1 MPKFSLV
8 ALIIALLPF
17 ASADAA
23 TKSAASSSG
32 KNYISLEE
40 LRAKY
45 ADAQSKYTTI
55 GGIEV
60 HYKDEG
66 NGPAILMV
74 HGSSSTLK
82 TYDIEAAILT
92 NHYRVIRYDIP
103 PQGLSGPVNDEV
115 LKHVQS
121 TDIPAGLLQQL
132 GIKNATCVGVSSGGT
147 MCIYLAARHPDLVG
161 RLILSN
167 SPSDPVEGARP
178 QNSRALQEASKKE
191 RETGF
196 KSRAYWDA
204 MMDNFIGEPE
214 RVSPQVRE
222 QYYDVNRRP
231 PDKNILAL
239 DAIVANHAV
248 ALDLMGKVKVPT
260 LLVWGARDPL
270 LTPPTMDILA
280 GYLKNATVSKL
291 LLPDVGHYP
300 PLEIPA
306 RYAQIVATFIEAVT
320 PVQPKAPDP
329 KDR

>member
-1 MPKFSLV
+1 MSKFSV
-8 ALIIALLPF
+8 IALIVALLPF
-17 ASADAA
+17 GSAQAVA
-23 TKSAASSSG
+23 KSAASRADT
-32 KNYISLEE
+32 YISLEE

-45 ADAQSKYTTI
+45 GDAQSKYATI

-66 NGPAILMV
+66 SGPAILMV

-92 NHYRVIRYDIP
+92 SHYRVVRYDIP
-103 PQGLSGPVNDEV
+103 PQGLSGPVSDEV

-178 QNSRALQEASKKE
+178 QTSKALAEANRKA
-191 RETGF
+191 RETGL

-204 MMDNFIGEPE
+204 MMDNFTGEPE
-214 RVSPQVRE
+214 RVTPQIRE

-231 PDKNILAL
+231 PDKNILGL

-300 PLEIPA
+300 PLEVPV
-306 RYAQIVATFIEAVT
+306 RYAQIVAAYIEAVT
-320 PVQPKAPDP
+320 PVQPKSPDP

>member
-1 MPKFSLV
+1 MSKFALT
-8 ALIIALLPF
+8 ALIVALLPIMN
-17 ASADAA
+17 AGAA
-23 TKSAASSSG
+23 TKSAASPV
-32 KNYISLEE
+32 NAYISLEE

-45 ADAQSKYTTI
+45 GDVQSKYTTI
-55 GGIEV
+55 GGIDV

-66 NGPAILMV
+66 SGPAILMV

-82 TYDIEAAILT
+82 TYDIETAILSS
-92 NHYRVIRYDIP
+92 HYRVIRYDIP
-103 PQGLSGPVNDEV
+103 PQGLSGPITDEV

-147 MCIYLAARHPDLVG
+147 MCIYLAARHPELVG

-178 QNSRALQEASKKE
+178 KNSKAFQDESKKE
-191 RETGF
+191 RQTGF

-204 MMDNFIGEPE
+204 MLENFSGEPE
-214 RVSPQVRE
+214 RISSYVRE

-239 DAIVANHAV
+239 DAIVADHAA

-270 LTPPTMDILA
+270 LTPPSMDVLA
-280 GYLKNATVSKL
+280 GYLKNAAVSKL

-320 PVQPKAPDP
+320 PVQPKSPDP

>member
-1 MPKFSLV
+1 MSKFALT
-8 ALIIALLPF
+8 ALIVALLPIMN
-17 ASADAA
+17 AGAA
-23 TKSAASSSG
+23 TKSAASPV
-32 KNYISLEE
+32 NAYISLEE

-45 ADAQSKYTTI
+45 GDVQSKYTTI
-55 GGIEV
+55 GGIDV

-66 NGPAILMV
+66 SGPAILMV

-82 TYDIEAAILT
+82 TYDIETAILSS
-92 NHYRVIRYDIP
+92 HYRVIRYDIP
-103 PQGLSGPVNDEV
+103 PQGLSGPITDEV

-147 MCIYLAARHPDLVG
+147 MCIYLAARHPELVG

-178 QNSRALQEASKKE
+178 KNSKAFQDESKKE
-191 RETGF
+191 RQTGF

-204 MMDNFIGEPE
+204 MLENFSGEPE
-214 RVSPQVRE
+214 RISSYVRE

-239 DAIVANHAV
+239 DAIVADHAA
-248 ALDLMGKVKVPT
+248 ALDLMRKVKVPT

-270 LTPPTMDILA
+270 LTPPSMDVLA
-280 GYLKNATVSKL
+280 GYLKNAAVSKL

-320 PVQPKAPDP
+320 PVQPKSPDP

>member
-1 MPKFSLV
+1 MSKFAFT
-8 ALIIALLPF
+8 ALILAFLPIMN
-17 ASADAA
+17 ADAA
-23 TKSAASSSG
+23 TKSAASPA
-32 KNYISLEE
+32 KAYISLEE

-45 ADAQSKYTTI
+45 GDAQSKYTTI

-66 NGPAILMV
+66 TGPAILMV

-82 TYDIEAAILT
+82 TYDIETAILSS
-92 NHYRVIRYDIP
+92 HYRVIRYDIP
-103 PQGLSGPVNDEV
+103 PQGLSGPISDEV
-115 LKHVQS
+115 LRHVQS

-132 GIKNATCVGVSSGGT
+132 GIKDATCVGVSSGGT
-147 MCIYLAARHPDLVG
+147 MCVYLAARHPELVG
-161 RLILSN
+161 RLVLSN

-178 QNSRALQEASKKE
+178 QNSKAFQEESKKE
-191 RETGF
+191 RQTGF

-204 MMDNFIGEPE
+204 MLENFSGEPE
-214 RVSPQVRE
+214 RISSYVRE

-239 DAIVANHAV
+239 DAIVADHAV
-248 ALDLMGKVKVPT
+248 AVDLMGKVKVPT

-270 LTPPTMDILA
+270 LTPPSMDALA
-280 GYLKNATVSKL
+280 GYLKNAAVSKL

-306 RYAQIVATFIEAVT
+306 RYAQIVATYIEAVT
-320 PVQPKAPDP
+320 PVQPKTPEP